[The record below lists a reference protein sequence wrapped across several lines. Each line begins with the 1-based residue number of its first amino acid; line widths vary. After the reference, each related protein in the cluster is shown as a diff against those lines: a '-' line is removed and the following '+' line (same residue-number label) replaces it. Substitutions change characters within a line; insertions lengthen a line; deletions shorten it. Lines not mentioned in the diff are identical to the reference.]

1 MPQIVSQKNDGL
13 ADEPNEGNFGHFT
26 FHEYYQTEL
35 KKQVLDLYNI
45 FLDNGDFNIQ

>member
-1 MPQIVSQKNDGL
+1 LSKNDGL

-26 FHEYYQTEL
+26 FHEYDQAEL
-35 KKQVLDLYNI
+35 EKNVLNLYNI